1 MKTDEL
7 IAMLASSTA
16 PAEADGGVR
25 RLAMALGWGLFGA
38 TLLMALL
45 LGVRPDLAQALHLP
59 MFWMKLG
66 MPVLA
71 AAAALQLARRLGL
84 PGTGPG
90 RAPLLLATLLLA
102 TWTGAAA
109 VLLASAQEAWALLVF
124 GATWKTCPF
133 NIALLSSPVFVAAF
147 WAMRGMAPTRPAQAG
162 AAAGLLAGAAGA
174 AVYALHCPEMAAPFL
189 AVWYVL
195 GIAMPALLGAVLGPR
210 LLRW

>member
-7 IAMLASSTA
+7 IAMLASGAA
-16 PAEADGGVR
+16 PVETNAGRR

-38 TLLMALL
+38 TLLMAVL
-45 LGVRPDLAQALHLP
+45 LGVRPDLARALRLP

-66 MPVLA
+66 VPVLA
-71 AAAALQLARRLGL
+71 ALAALQLVWRLGV

-90 RAPLLLATLLLA
+90 RAPLLLSALLLLA
-102 TWTGAAA
+102 WSGAAV
-109 VLLASAQEAWALLVF
+109 VLFGSAPERWTPMLF

-147 WAMRGMAPTRPAQAG
+147 WAMRGMAPTHPAQAG

-189 AVWYVL
+189 GIWYVL
-195 GIAMPALLGAVLGPR
+195 GMAIPAVAGAALGAR

>member
-7 IAMLASSTA
+7 IAMLANGAA
-16 PAEADGGVR
+16 PVDADAGVR

-45 LGVRPDLAQALHLP
+45 LGVRADLAEALRLP

-66 MPVLA
+66 VPVLA
-71 AAAALQLARRLGL
+71 AAAALQLSRRLGL

-90 RAPLLLATLLLA
+90 RAPLLLSVLLLA
-102 TWTGAAA
+102 AWTGAAA
-109 VLLASAQEAWALLVF
+109 VLLGSAPERWAPLVF

-162 AAAGLLAGAAGA
+162 GAAGLLAGAAGA
-174 AVYALHCPEMAAPFL
+174 AVYALHCPEMTAPFL
-189 AVWYVL
+189 GIWYVL
-195 GIAMPALLGAVLGPR
+195 GMAIPASLGVVLGPR
-210 LLRW
+210 LLRF

>member
-7 IAMLASSTA
+7 ITMLAAGAA
-16 PAEADGGVR
+16 PVEPDAGVR
-25 RLAMALGWGLFGA
+25 RLVMALGWGLFGA
-38 TLLMALL
+38 ALLMALM
-45 LGVRPDLAQALHLP
+45 LGVRPDLAQALRMP

-66 MPVLA
+66 VPALA
-71 AAAALQLARRLGL
+71 ALAALQLARRLGL

-90 RAPLLLATLLLA
+90 RALLLLSALLLLA
-102 TWTGAAA
+102 WSGAAA
-109 VLLASAQEAWALLVF
+109 MLLNRAPEAWAALVF

-133 NIALLSSPVFVAAF
+133 NIALVSSPVFVAAF
-147 WAMRGMAPTRPAQAG
+147 WAMRGMAPTHPAQAG

-189 AVWYVL
+189 GVWYVL
-195 GIAMPALLGAVLGPR
+195 GIAIPAVLGAVLGPR

>member
-7 IAMLASSTA
+7 ITMLASGAA
-16 PAEADGGVR
+16 PVESDAGAR

-38 TLLMALL
+38 TLLMALM
-45 LGVRPDLAQALHLP
+45 LGVRHDLVQALRMP

-66 MPVLA
+66 VPVLA
-71 AAAALQLARRLGL
+71 ALAALQLARRLGL

-90 RAPLLLATLLLA
+90 RAPLLLSALLLLA
-102 TWTGAAA
+102 WAGAAFM
-109 VLLASAQEAWALLVF
+109 LLKGSAAAWAPMVF

-133 NIALLSSPVFVAAF
+133 NIAMLSSPIFIAAF

-195 GIAMPALLGAVLGPR
+195 GIAIPALLGAALGPR

>member
-7 IAMLASSTA
+7 INMLASGAA
-16 PAEADGGVR
+16 PVESDAGVR

-38 TLLMALL
+38 TLLMAVL
-45 LGVRPDLAQALHLP
+45 LGVRHDLALALRMP
-59 MFWMKLG
+59 MFWMKFG
-66 MPVLA
+66 VPVLA
-71 AAAALQLARRLGL
+71 ALAALQLARRLGL

-90 RAPLLLATLLLA
+90 RAPMLLAALLLLAWA
-102 TWTGAAA
+102 GAA
-109 VLLASAQEAWALLVF
+109 LMLMRASAEAWAPMLF
-124 GATWKTCPF
+124 GTTWKTCPF
-133 NIALLSSPVFVAAF
+133 NIAMLSSPIFIAAF

-189 AVWYVL
+189 GVWYVL
-195 GIAMPALLGAVLGPR
+195 GIAIPALLGAALGPR

>member
-7 IAMLASSTA
+7 IAMLASGAA
-16 PAEADGGVR
+16 PVETNAGRR

-38 TLLMALL
+38 TLLMAVL
-45 LGVRPDLAQALHLP
+45 LGVRPDLARALRLP

-66 MPVLA
+66 VPVLA
-71 AAAALQLARRLGL
+71 ALAALQLVWRLGV

-90 RAPLLLATLLLA
+90 RAPER
-102 TWTGAAA
+102 WTPM
-109 VLLASAQEAWALLVF
+109 LF

-147 WAMRGMAPTRPAQAG
+147 WAMRGMAPTHPAQAG

-189 AVWYVL
+189 GIWYVL
-195 GIAMPALLGAVLGPR
+195 GMAIPAVAGAALGAR

>member
-7 IAMLASSTA
+7 IAMLASGPA
-16 PAEADGGVR
+16 PVDADAGTR

-45 LGVRPDLAQALHLP
+45 LGVRDDLAQALRLP

-66 MPVLA
+66 VPVLA
-71 AAAALQLARRLGL
+71 ALAALQLARRLGL

-90 RAPLLLATLLLA
+90 RAPLVLSSLLLLA
-102 TWTGAAA
+102 WIGAAA
-109 VLLASAQEAWALLVF
+109 VLLGSAPERWASLVF
-124 GATWKTCPF
+124 GATWKTCAF
-133 NIALLSSPVFVAAF
+133 NIALLSSPIFVAAF
-147 WAMRGMAPTRPAQAG
+147 WAMRGLAPTRPAQAG
-162 AAAGLLAGAAGA
+162 GAAGLLSGAAGA

-189 AVWYVL
+189 ATWYVL
-195 GIAMPALLGAVLGPR
+195 GMAVPAVLGAAVGPR

>member
-7 IAMLASSTA
+7 IAMLASGAA
-16 PAEADGGVR
+16 PVEADAGRR

-45 LGVRPDLAQALHLP
+45 LGVRPDLAQALRLP

-66 MPVLA
+66 MPVLTA
-71 AAAALQLARRLGL
+71 LAALQLARRLGM

-90 RAPLLLATLLLA
+90 RAPLLLSALLLLA
-102 TWTGAAA
+102 WSGAAA
-109 VLLASAQEAWALLVF
+109 VLMNCAPEARAPLLF
-124 GATWKTCPF
+124 GSTWKTCPF
-133 NIALLSSPVFVAAF
+133 NIALLSSPVFVATF
-147 WAMRGMAPTRPAQAG
+147 WAMRGMAPTRPTQAG

-189 AVWYVL
+189 GIWYVL
-195 GIAMPALLGAVLGPR
+195 GMAIPALAGAVLGTR

>member
-7 IAMLASSTA
+7 ITMLAKGAA
-16 PAEADGGVR
+16 PVESDVGVR
-25 RLAMALGWGLFGA
+25 RLALALGWGLFGA

-45 LGVRPDLAQALHLP
+45 LGVRPDLAQALRMP

-66 MPVLA
+66 VPVLA
-71 AAAALQLARRLGL
+71 ALAALQLSRRLGL

-90 RAPLLLATLLLA
+90 QAPLMLSALLLLAWA
-102 TWTGAAA
+102 GAAV
-109 VLLASAQEAWALLVF
+109 VLVTSTPQAWAPQVF
-124 GATWKTCPF
+124 GTTWKTCPF
-133 NIALLSSPVFVAAF
+133 NIALLSSPIFVAAF

-195 GIAMPALLGAVLGPR
+195 GIAIPAVLGAALGPR

>member
-7 IAMLASSTA
+7 IAMLASGAA
-16 PAEADGGVR
+16 PVDADAGVR

-45 LGVRPDLAQALHLP
+45 LGVRADLAQALRLP

-66 MPVLA
+66 VPVLA
-71 AAAALQLARRLGL
+71 AAAALQLSRRLGL

-90 RAPLLLATLLLA
+90 RAPLLLSGLLLLA
-102 TWTGAAA
+102 WTGAAA
-109 VLLASAQEAWALLVF
+109 VLLGSAPQAWAPLVF

-133 NIALLSSPVFVAAF
+133 NIAMLSSPVFVAAF

-162 AAAGLLAGAAGA
+162 GAAGLLAGAAGA

-189 AVWYVL
+189 GIWYVL
-195 GIAMPALLGAVLGPR
+195 GIAIPALLGAALGPR

>member
-7 IAMLASSTA
+7 IAMLASGAA
-16 PAEADGGVR
+16 PVEANAGRR

-38 TLLMALL
+38 TLLMAVL
-45 LGVRPDLAQALHLP
+45 LGVRPDLVRALSLP

-66 MPVLA
+66 VPLLA
-71 AAAALQLARRLGL
+71 ALAALQMVWRLGV

-90 RAPLLLATLLLA
+90 RAPLLLSALLLLA
-102 TWTGAAA
+102 WSGAA
-109 VLLASAQEAWALLVF
+109 VMLMSSAPERWTPMLF
-124 GATWKTCPF
+124 GTTWKTCPF

-189 AVWYVL
+189 GVWYVL
-195 GIAMPALLGAVLGPR
+195 GMAIPAVAGAVLGSR

>member
-7 IAMLASSTA
+7 ITMLASGAA
-16 PAEADGGVR
+16 PVESDAGAR
-25 RLAMALGWGLFGA
+25 RLATALGWGLFGA
-38 TLLMALL
+38 TLLMALM
-45 LGVRPDLAQALHLP
+45 LGVRHDLAQALRMP

-66 MPVLA
+66 VPVLA
-71 AAAALQLARRLGL
+71 ALAALQLARRLGL
-84 PGTGPG
+84 PGTGAG
-90 RAPLLLATLLLA
+90 RAPLLLSALLLLA
-102 TWTGAAA
+102 WAGAALM
-109 VLLASAQEAWALLVF
+109 LLMDSAQAWTPLVF

-133 NIALLSSPVFVAAF
+133 NIAMLSSPIFIAAF

-195 GIAMPALLGAVLGPR
+195 GIAIPALLGAALGPR